1 MDPSLPALSW
11 SLSLNALCCGLFLL
25 CAFGMVAARQVRGC
39 LEFFIAQSVFLAAS
53 AFLLGLRPFLWH
65 LFVVGALT
73 VLTKTLVIPWLLGR
87 MLHEEI
93 HTRREIDQRIN
104 IPTSLL
110 IGLALAVFAYVL
122 TAPLMPAGADAVAR
136 TNLPIGLAGV
146 LLGAY
151 TLAVRREAMPSLFGL
166 LGMESGALL
175 AGIAIAPDMP
185 LIAELVGAF
194 DVLILAFIVGVFTR
208 AIHRHI
214 GSTDVGRLASLRE
227 EPSP

>member
-1 MDPSLPALSW
+1 MAPALPALSW
-11 SLSLNALCCGLFLL
+11 TVSLNALCGGLFLL

-53 AFLLGLRPFLWH
+53 AFLLGLQPFLWH
-65 LFVVGALT
+65 LFVVGVLT
-73 VLTKTLVIPWLLGR
+73 VFTKTLVIPWLLGR
-87 MLHEEI
+87 MLHEEL
-93 HTRREIDQRIN
+93 HTRREIDQQIN

-110 IGLALAVFAYVL
+110 IGLALVVLAYVL
-122 TAPLMPAGADAVAR
+122 TAPLLPVGAGEAAR
-136 TNLPIGLAGV
+136 TNLPIGLASV

-151 TLAVRREAMPSLFGL
+151 TLAIRREAMPSLFGL
-166 LGMESGALL
+166 LGMESGALF

-194 DVLILAFIVGVFTR
+194 DVLVLAFIVGVFTR

-214 GSTDVGRLASLRE
+214 GSTDVGRLASLKE
-227 EPSP
+227 EPGP

>member
-1 MDPSLPALSW
+1 MDPALPALSW
-11 SLSLNALCCGLFLL
+11 SVSLNALCCGLFLL

-53 AFLLGLRPFLWH
+53 AFLQGWHPFLWH

-73 VLTKTLVIPWLLGR
+73 VLTKILVIPWLLGR

-110 IGLALAVFAYVL
+110 IGLALVVFAYVL
-122 TAPLMPAGADAVAR
+122 TVPLLPAAGGEAAG

-151 TLAVRREAMPSLFGL
+151 TLAARREAMPSLFGL

-194 DVLILAFIVGVFTR
+194 DVLILAVIVGVFTR

-214 GSTDVGRLASLRE
+214 GSTDLGRLASLRE
-227 EPSP
+227 EPAP

>member
-1 MDPSLPALSW
+1 MDAALS
-11 SLSLNALCCGLFLL
+11 SLSWTVSLNALSCGLFLL

-39 LEFFIAQSVFLAAS
+39 LEFFIAQSAFLAAS
-53 AFLLGLRPFLWH
+53 AFLLGLQPFLWH

-73 VLTKTLVIPWLLGR
+73 VLTKILLIPWLLGR
-87 MLHEEI
+87 MLHEAL

-122 TAPLMPAGADAVAR
+122 TAPLLPAGDGEVAR
-136 TNLPIGLAGV
+136 TNLPIGLAAV

-166 LGMESGALL
+166 LSMESGALL

-194 DVLILAFIVGVFTR
+194 DVLILAFIVGLFTR

-214 GSTDVGRLASLRE
+214 GSTDVGGLASLRE